1 LLWQEEEMLR
11 LPVLISHLRQSLL
24 LCCCCLLCVL
34 PVLQASDWLD
44 GSLARWLGHTSK
56 LGSYL
61 DPLADKVFV
70 ATAVG
75 TLGYIGM
82 VPSWLAVLVVGRDSV
97 QVAGMFWYRLRMFG
111 GVWPGATA
119 FFDVDHSGPGHALST
134 SSSSNSAA
142 GSSSSRSGAADGQ
155 DSADGSAQQQAS
167 AAGQQQP
174 SASGGLPTIR
184 PLLISKAN
192 TALVMALVACCMG
205 HEWQGLPDAYVLK
218 VLEVVTAGTTM
229 ASAGAYAHL
238 YLRGKLIAPAEPSQ
252 QGKPGQ

>member
-1 LLWQEEEMLR
+1 MASWLD
-11 LPVLISHLRQSLL
+11 LPSRQSLL

-82 VPSWLAVLVVGRDSV
+82 VPGWLAVLVVGRDSA

-119 FFDVDHSGPGHALST
+119 FFDVDHSGPGHAVST
-134 SSSSNSAA
+134 SSSGKSAA
-142 GSSSSRSGAADGQ
+142 GSSSSAEVQIG
-155 DSADGSAQQQAS
+155 SADVGAQQQAKGE
-167 AAGQQQP
+167 GQQQP
-174 SASGGLPTIR
+174 SALGGLPMIR

-205 HEWQGLPDAYVLK
+205 HEWQGLPDADVLGA
-218 VLEVVTAGTTM
+218 LEVVTAGTTM

-238 YLRGKLIAPAEPSQ
+238 YLNGKLLEPAEPSQ